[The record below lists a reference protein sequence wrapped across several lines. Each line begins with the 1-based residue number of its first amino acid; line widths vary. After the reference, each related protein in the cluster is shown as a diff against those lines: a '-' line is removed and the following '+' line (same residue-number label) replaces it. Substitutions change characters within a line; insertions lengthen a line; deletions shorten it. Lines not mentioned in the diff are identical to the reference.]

1 MPLDLQGRM
10 EENRSRGVAGFN
22 EIVADWAS
30 QVRQEHPQHTTQL
43 AAAEGLLVAIGKKLG
58 EALPAAKHRSLL
70 LSAYRILDYYQDRFG
85 QRRWKHLQDYLRIAD
100 QLAYDCYRP
109 VLKRKKLPAP
119 LIVMNGAAGPY
130 IQKRE
135 TPFVVESVVGNAG
148 IDAEAAM
155 ARLLPFAVIGMP
167 WDAHGRWEALPVI
180 AHEVGHAVEDDLQLT
195 AALQGVFAD
204 ALWKEWQRELFADA
218 WGCVCCGPAFLY
230 GLAEYLWAG
239 DRDDGKVRRG
249 TKYPPAWLRLRCAAA
264 VLGHLKLPGDSIT
277 AWLDEFPA
285 PPDSG
290 AYLAE
295 AEAAMKRLLT
305 EDLVPTVRIEQYS
318 MSLTELKTAEK
329 LARRWAG
336 LESGVPEPA
345 SMVVSAA
352 AARLAYNLAPE
363 RDNGPVAAALKAAV
377 RPETRDAESSWHLLL
392 AMDGAPGEDRNAG
405 LIRMLLGE

>member
-1 MPLDLQGRM
+1 M
-10 EENRSRGVAGFN
+10 
-22 EIVADWAS
+22 
-30 QVRQEHPQHTTQL
+30 
-43 AAAEGLLVAIGKKLG
+43 
-58 EALPAAKHRSLL
+58 

-85 QRRWKHLQDYLRIAD
+85 QRRWRHLQDYLRIAD

-119 LIVMNGAAGPY
+119 LIVMNGAAVPY

-135 TPFVVESVVGNAG
+135 TSFVVESVVGNAG

-167 WDAHGRWEALPVI
+167 WDALGRWEALPVI

-195 AALQGVFAD
+195 AALQGVFD
-204 ALWKEWQRELFADA
+204 DPLWKEWQRELFADA

-264 VLGHLKLPGDSIT
+264 VLGHLKLPGAAIQ

-285 PPDSG
+285 PADGG
-290 AYLAE
+290 AHLAE
-295 AEAAMKRLLT
+295 AEAAMRRLLT
-305 EDLVPTVRIEQYS
+305 EDLGQIGRIEQHA
-318 MSLTELKTAEK
+318 MSPAERKTAEK

-336 LESGVPEPA
+336 LETGVPEQA
-345 SMVVSAA
+345 SMVVTAA
-352 AARLAYNLAPE
+352 AARLAFTLAPE
-363 RDNGPVAAALKAAV
+363 RHNGPVAAALTAAV
-377 RPETRDAESSWHLLL
+377 RPETRDAEPGWQLL
-392 AMDGAPGEDRNAG
+392 AAMDAAVGEDRNAA